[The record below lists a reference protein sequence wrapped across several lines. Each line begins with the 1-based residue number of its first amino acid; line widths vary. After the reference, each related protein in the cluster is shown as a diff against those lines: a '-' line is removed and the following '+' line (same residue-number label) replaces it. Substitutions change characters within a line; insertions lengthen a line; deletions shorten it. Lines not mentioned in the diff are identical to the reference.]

1 MYFISVW
8 LGIHEAHQTTTADQA
23 RNVSERLAEADRI
36 KSSAVQEAAYY
47 RAKLA
52 ALEANS
58 DGDIVRME
66 RERISELERQ
76 LSVVTNERN
85 GQSRKLAEL
94 SDSLA
99 LQTTLL
105 EQSEARAADASKRAD
120 SVEES
125 HERTLRHHAELQD
138 RHASVEVKLR
148 DHANRLLSQTSL
160 MEQREAEYLNIQ
172 SQLDDLT
179 QSREQHVRALDQAR
193 IALQAASSR
202 AQEVDGQHQRARETI
217 GQLEADLAE
226 LRGELEA
233 RTSEA
238 GSARV
243 RLAEVENSWAKSR
256 EEADAFRAL
265 TTGGLGELLDSH
277 RELKT
282 DEDRVARG
290 HAEKV
295 QVIEMETASLRDM
308 LKDATQ
314 RMKEAQDNLIQERR
328 RIRETEGDQSFLRSQ
343 IVGLRAQLSKAMNDA
358 GNLRQDLANKES
370 SLRDKGDEAAEAN
383 VRLTTLRNY
392 LAEQGISPDDDDAKF
407 EGDVS
412 VKVAELEH
420 KLAERSRLHEDAER
434 ELEQAL
440 RRKQDVESQA
450 NMLSAQLE
458 RVRST
463 QSPGTQDD
471 AQVRAAEAR
480 ALEAEQKLEE
490 TEQGYKQRM
499 QQMEEDYQL
508 AVHYVK

>member
-1 MYFISVW
+1 
-8 LGIHEAHQTTTADQA
+8 
-23 RNVSERLAEADRI
+23 
-36 KSSAVQEAAYY
+36 
-47 RAKLA
+47 
-52 ALEANS
+52 
-58 DGDIVRME
+58 
-66 RERISELERQ
+66 
-76 LSVVTNERN
+76 
-85 GQSRKLAEL
+85 
-94 SDSLA
+94 
-99 LQTTLL
+99 
-105 EQSEARAADASKRAD
+105 
-120 SVEES
+120 
-125 HERTLRHHAELQD
+125 
-138 RHASVEVKLR
+138 
-148 DHANRLLSQTSL
+148 